1 MAKALEYD
9 VSLLERLYTKSEEG
23 HGLVK
28 TMLDVQYRSPRELNV
43 FPSNEFYEGR
53 LRTHEGNAQVS
64 NYLASSTF
72 PWPIPDGNVVPIVF
86 IQCGEEEDMDGRSKG
101 NEGQVKVIQR
111 LLPLLTAQNP
121 ASTEEPRLAELET
134 TVLSPYT
141 KQIKALR
148 HKSIASST
156 IDSFQGRESD
166 IIVFST
172 VRCNVDGDLGFLDD
186 PRRLNVMW
194 TRARL
199 ALIIVGDRKTLSTN
213 PLWKRAVEACIEI
226 TLPEEAAD
234 P

>member
-9 VSLLERLYTKSEEG
+9 VSLLERLYTKSEET

-28 TMLDVQYRSPRELNV
+28 TMLDIQYRSPRELNI
-43 FPSNEFYEGR
+43 FPSSEFYESR
-53 LRTHEGNAQVS
+53 LRTHEGNAEVS
-64 NYLASSTF
+64 NFLSSSTF
-72 PWPIPDGNVVPIVF
+72 PWPVRNGGVVPIGF
-86 IQCGEEEDMDGRSKG
+86 IQCGEEEDMGDRSKS
-101 NEGQVKVIQR
+101 NQGQVEVIRR
-111 LLPLLTAQNP
+111 LLPLLTTQNP
-121 ASTEEPRLAELET
+121 DSQAEPRLAELKI

-148 HKSIASST
+148 HKSIACST

-172 VRCNVDGDLGFLDD
+172 VRCNVEGDLGFLDD

-199 ALIIVGDRKTLSTN
+199 ALIIVGDRRTLSTN
-213 PLWKRAVEACIEI
+213 PLWKRAVEACTEI
-226 TLPEEAAD
+226 TLPEAVAQ
-234 P
+234 

>member
-9 VSLLERLYTKSEEG
+9 ISLLERLYTKSEEA

-28 TMLDVQYRSPRELNV
+28 TMLDVQYRSPRELNI
-43 FPSNEFYEGR
+43 FPSTEFYESR

-64 NYLASSTF
+64 NFLSSSTF
-72 PWPIPDGNVVPIVF
+72 PWPVRNGAVVPIIF
-86 IQCGEEEDMDGRSKG
+86 IQCGEEEDMGDRSKS
-101 NEGQVKVIQR
+101 NQGQIEVIRR

-121 ASTEEPRLAELET
+121 DSQAERRLAELKI

-148 HKSIASST
+148 HKSIACST

-172 VRCNVDGDLGFLDD
+172 VRCNVEGDLGFLDD

-199 ALIIVGDRKTLSTN
+199 ALIIVGDRRTLSSN
-213 PLWKRAVEACIEI
+213 SLWKRAVEACAEI
-226 TLPEEAAD
+226 TLPEAVV

>member
-1 MAKALEYD
+1 
-9 VSLLERLYTKSEEG
+9 
-23 HGLVK
+23 
-28 TMLDVQYRSPRELNV
+28 MLDIQYRSPRELNI
-43 FPSNEFYEGR
+43 FPSNEFYESR

-64 NYLASSTF
+64 NFLASSTF
-72 PWPIPDGNVVPIVF
+72 PWPLRNGDVIPIVF
-86 IQCGEEEDMDGRSKG
+86 IQCGEQEDVGDRSKG
-101 NEGQVKVIQR
+101 NNGQVQVIQR
-111 LLPLLTAQNP
+111 LLPLLTTQNP
-121 ASTEEPRLAELET
+121 DSPAEPRLTELKT

-148 HKSIASST
+148 NKSIACST

-172 VRCNVDGDLGFLDD
+172 VRCNVEGDLGFLDD

-199 ALIIVGDRKTLSTN
+199 ALIIIGDRGTLCTN
-213 PLWKRAVEACIEI
+213 PLWKRALGACTEI
-226 TLPEEAAD
+226 ILPEAA